1 MGDPR
6 DQDDEE
12 AERKREVVRP
22 ERHEAGP
29 QTTFDSHM
37 LKADLEDQ
45 QGNRDGKDAIAERF
59 DAAGAFGQCNLLCAV

>member
-29 QTTFDSHM
+29 QTAFDARM
-37 LKADLEDQ
+37 LEADLEDEPVSA
-45 QGNRDGKDAIAERF
+45 GVSACGSGAGPKRNSER
-59 DAAGAFGQCNLLCAV
+59 GP